1 MELVVLEKVAFCLL
15 EQVVWVWP
23 LAERSSL
30 TGVTGYRR
38 LASPAR
44 ITYLLAVSN
53 HPTKAIFIDAKEF
66 EGVAHLGRR

>member
-1 MELVVLEKVAFCLL
+1 MLEEAAFLLL

-23 LAERSSL
+23 LAGRSSL

-38 LASPAR
+38 PALSAC

-53 HPTKAIFIDAKEF
+53 HPTKAIFKEAKEL
-66 EGVAHLGRR
+66 EGVAHLGRS